1 MTPCMPCSFG
11 LLPYPRSGPCTL
23 PNGAPGVT
31 VTVRYVPLV
40 TAACGTRVARTVR
53 TTMLAC
59 GAMAPSLAGE
69 RGPSPGYH
77 RVVGKSLEGLRQ
89 RVRDSN
95 SGHRKVPAWWRPLVL
110 LAPEEVLV
118 GGGLLCW
125 RQVVAEGGGSAGDH
139 GHPLQV
145 VGEDPQPG
153 PGAGATEPA

>member
-110 LAPEEVLV
+110 AWDSFRSW
-118 GGGLLCW
+118 LLMPAALPNLPASPY
-125 RQVVAEGGGSAGDH
+125 VAETRHHYCLIESGS
-139 GHPLQV
+139 
-145 VGEDPQPG
+145 
-153 PGAGATEPA
+153 